1 MDRPGVGWT
10 WNEFDHLR
18 AGGIRDIDNRPAEM
32 PQMAHIEIPTSVRLH
47 DGHLEARTIVEVAIA
62 NHTDI
67 LANTATRNRI
77 GENATRQR
85 RQQEERQSENGFGH
99 CHVLDRIRETVPSSN
114 PLNQPCRDALRP
126 QRSYGCFAYRLA
138 PEGSLAVDRGIRA
151 GPLRKQSCG
160 FGKAGYP
167 LSVGIFPI
175 SFFAAPAVQ
184 RLICSP
190 LRLFRQW
197 RFLRADGG
205 GAPPDDAGQHARAIV
220 GLNQTWG
227 KHLPPPGTSTFARW
241 SPFGSGGTLRCSFAT
256 GSRC

>member
-32 PQMAHIEIPTSVRLH
+32 PQMAHIEIPASIRLH

-67 LANTATRNRI
+67 LANTAPRNGI

-85 RQQEERQSENGFGH
+85 HQQEQRQSENGFGH

-126 QRSYGCFAYRLA
+126 QTKLWLLCLSANATRFARSR
-138 PEGSLAVDRGIRA
+138 SR
-151 GPLRKQSCG
+151 
-160 FGKAGYP
+160 YP
-167 LSVGIFPI
+167 RRPT
-175 SFFAAPAVQ
+175 AK
-184 RLICSP
+184 
-190 LRLFRQW
+190 
-197 RFLRADGG
+197 
-205 GAPPDDAGQHARAIV
+205 AIV
-220 GLNQTWG
+220 RLRQSGIPTLSWDFSNFLFCSASGPET
-227 KHLPPPGTSTFARW
+227 HLFSTE
-241 SPFGSGGTLRCSFAT
+241 T
-256 GSRC
+256 GSTMAFSQSRRRRRPAR